1 MPEIHSVEPHSS
13 FAARVRLDDIGLLL
27 DGSRASNE
35 LSQLLDHYLVL
46 HLVAEQPI
54 TKPVMGRLG
63 FVLGFPEERRHQRGG
78 RPGGPPCDTP
88 GFEFIGDYL
97 GRPAASL
104 AAPATRAPAYI
115 ESLHYDGITLYSL
128 QANFNVPPTT
138 PNLWCD
144 MRDAYRTLPAEL
156 QIIADCRH
164 ALHAAVPPPPAP
176 FADFPPFEPQRAR
189 RQPLVI
195 KHPRSQQPALYL
207 PRNTLSRIEGLGE
220 QESTEIL
227 ERFWQHV
234 NTRAARYTALIGHN
248 ELVIWDGLATTH
260 TNPAYPPGQPRT
272 TWFFSVP
279 APNKQLQ
286 SYFG

>member
-1 MPEIHSVEPHSS
+1 MPESFSVEPHSS
-13 FAARVRLDDIGLLL
+13 FAARVRLDDIGALL
-27 DGSRASNE
+27 DGATASSE
-35 LSQLLDHYLVL
+35 LSQLLQRYLVL
-46 HLVAEQPI
+46 HFIAQQPI
-54 TKPVMGRLG
+54 TKAAMGTLG
-63 FVLGFPEERRHQRGG
+63 FALGFPEARRHQRGG

-88 GFEFIGDYL
+88 GFEFIGDYV
-97 GRPAASL
+97 GRAA
-104 AAPATRAPAYI
+104 AAPAATPRTPGYI

-156 QIIADCRH
+156 QIIADCRS
-164 ALHAAVPPPPAP
+164 ALHAAVPPPPAS
-176 FADFPPFEPQRAR
+176 FADFPPFEAQHAR

-195 KHPRSQQPALYL
+195 RHPRSQQPALYL
-207 PRNTLSRIEGLGE
+207 PRNPQSRIEGLSA
-220 QESTEIL
+220 QESIELL

-234 NTRAARYTALIGHN
+234 NTRTARYASLIGHN

-272 TWFFSVP
+272 TWFFSIP
-279 APNKQLQ
+279 APSKQLQ
-286 SYFG
+286 SYFA